1 MGNNMNVFKNK
12 FRKYKIK
19 AENSPNTHLKTCFL
33 NLGGFF
39 LLIYKNLTF
48 VLDCLK

>member
-1 MGNNMNVFKNK
+1 MNVFKNK

-19 AENSPNTHLKTCFL
+19 AENSPNTHLKTCFFF
-33 NLGGFF
+33 NLGVF
-39 LLIYKNLTF
+39 LLIYKSLSF